1 MQHIVCSSG
10 QARSAGPGLA
20 AGLVLSAAL
29 CAFIASGCS
38 VVRDPFL
45 PRDSDYA
52 RSLALS
58 RLREVPAADFA
69 SRAAPPVDLNDR
81 ATVIA
86 AVTAN
91 RSAFVARERIDLTIE
106 ECRRSAIENNL
117 DLKVAMIDPAIA
129 RESVT
134 EEDNKF
140 NSLFTLDARY
150 SDSQRSTGSRV
161 SSEGSKRLSLEPR
174 IRVPSRT
181 GTTVDIVPLSF
192 ERTELESE
200 FAQQPQFLTL
210 GPSVS
215 ISQPLLRGA
224 GRRVNMAAL
233 RIAGYNVQSA
243 ELRTKLEL
251 IRQLADVDRAY
262 WRLFAAR
269 AALDVRVQQFE
280 LAQSQLDKARR
291 RLAEGLSPQVEVD
304 RALSGVAQRLEG
316 MLLSQNDVLA
326 RQRELKRIINKPELP
341 MDADT
346 LVVPHSPPDP
356 VEYLFDRADLQQQAV
371 ANRTELLELEVQ
383 LAADAARVLLER
395 DGTLPDLRFIGSYGF
410 SGLDEHLGSAA
421 DSMFD
426 QQSRAWSIGATVST
440 PLDNEEARARLR
452 RALLTRLQR
461 TATKD
466 AREQTIRV
474 EVLGAVDSMSTNWQ
488 RILAARQAALAA
500 AVAFESEQRQFDLGR
515 VTSTD
520 VLDQASVVAEA
531 QLAEVNALADYQ
543 ISQIDLAVATG
554 TLLGAAKV
562 ELAGSSTLDPTQPDP
577 TESVRD
583 AQLAPQR

>member
-1 MQHIVCSSG
+1 MRSSSLVTATCLG
-10 QARSAGPGLA
+10 ICAPLC
-20 AGLVLSAAL
+20 LVL
-29 CAFIASGCS
+29 ASGCA
-38 VVRDPFL
+38 VLRDPFL
-45 PRDSDYA
+45 PRDEDYA
-52 RSLALS
+52 KSLALS
-58 RLREVPAADFA
+58 RLREIPAANFAPHAVPA
-69 SRAAPPVDLNDR
+69 VDLNDR
-81 ATVIA
+81 QTVID

-91 RSAFVARERIDLTIE
+91 RNAFVARERIDLSIE

-117 DLKVAMIDPAIA
+117 DLKVAIIDPAIA

-150 SDSQRSTGSRV
+150 TDSRQSTGSRV
-161 SSEGSKRLSLEPR
+161 SSEGNKRLSLEPGIR
-174 IRVPSRT
+174 IPSRT
-181 GTTVDIVPLSF
+181 GTTIDVVPLRF

-200 FAQQPQFLTL
+200 FAQQPQFLSL

-262 WRLFAAR
+262 WRLYAAR
-269 AALDVRVQQFE
+269 TALDVRVQQFE
-280 LAQSQLDKARR
+280 LAQTQLEKARR
-291 RLAEGLSPQVEVD
+291 RLNEGLSPQVEVD

-316 MLLSQNDVLA
+316 MLLAQNDVLT
-326 RQRELKRIINKPELP
+326 RQRELKRIINKPDLP
-341 MDADT
+341 IDSGT
-346 LVVPHSPPDP
+346 LVVPDSPPDP
-356 VEYLFDRADLQQQAV
+356 VEYLFDPAQLQQQAI
-371 ANRTELLELEVQ
+371 ANRAELLEVEVQ

-395 DGTLPDLRFIGSYGF
+395 DGTLPDVRFLASYGF
-410 SGLDEHLGSAA
+410 SGLDEHLGSAV

-426 QQSRAWSIGATVST
+426 QQSRTWSVGATVSA

-452 RALLTRLQR
+452 RALLTRVQR
-461 TATKD
+461 IASKD
-466 AREQTIRV
+466 AREQTVRV
-474 EVLGAVDSMSTNWQ
+474 EVLTAIDSMSTNWQ

-500 AVAFESEQRQFDLGR
+500 ATALDSEQRQFDLGR
-515 VTSTD
+515 VTTTE
-520 VLDQASVVAEA
+520 VLDQATVVAEA
-531 QLAEVNALADYQ
+531 QLAEVSALADYQ
-543 ISQIDLAVATG
+543 IAQIDLAVATG

-562 ELAGSSTLDPTQPDP
+562 DLDRTPQVNINDADP
-577 TESVRD
+577 TEEVSG
-583 AQLAPQR
+583 QLDEPQR